1 MKRSRNT
8 LRTRVLL
15 FMLLCLAAVGFGVMP
30 ALAQTPV
37 PVTPMT
43 TQEVLN
49 GAFTL
54 INSLGLLVLV
64 LVAAFVAI
72 GAMIIRRF
80 RRAAG

>member
-1 MKRSRNT
+1 MARPRNI
-8 LRTRVLL
+8 LRTRLL
-15 FMLLCLAAVGFGVMP
+15 IVAMLVVAAFGFAVMP

-37 PVTPMT
+37 AVTPMT
-43 TQEVLN
+43 QQQVLN
-49 GAFTL
+49 GAFDL

-64 LVAAFVAI
+64 VVAAFVAI

>member
-1 MKRSRNT
+1 MLRPRNT
-8 LRTRVLL
+8 RRTRLL
-15 FMLLCLAAVGFGVMP
+15 SVALLVLAAIGFAVMP
-30 ALAQTPV
+30 VMAQTPV

>member
-1 MKRSRNT
+1 MVRPRNSF
-8 LRTRVLL
+8 RTRVLSL
-15 FMLLCLAAVGFGVMP
+15 VLLALVVVGLGVMP

-37 PVTPMT
+37 VVTPMT
-43 TQEVLN
+43 QQEVLN

-64 LVAAFVAI
+64 LVAAFVAV